1 MSKKKN
7 KSANLLIINRGG
19 QNYQIVEPLNIT
31 EDGCAYCIKADYYKM
46 GYANFMNH
54 AKDGFKATGI
64 KVTDMENEDI
74 KPKVVG
80 KLKYDSDF
88 NCGAKIYDTDGIAP
102 TQQTITGGN
111 LETKIIEYR
120 YKEQTIISK
129 PHGYFKG
136 SETKDISPC
145 VKSSA
150 MAENNFVKETITDMS
165 KKENIEQKEPTIG
178 AIRTRSY
185 KGQPQTLE
193 HNGSTISNAITSVQK
208 DSVVVEPI
216 NTTEDGLATTL
227 TTAHHYSGNIVNPK
241 RGQTEM
247 GVIEYKTTE
256 PLNPYN
262 DGTSRTIKGQ
272 YQCTSTVN
280 LTRGDSL
287 GAIGAVTF
295 DCKEENNNIQNYR
308 IRKLTPREVFR
319 LMDVSEPDIDT
330 LLNAGISNSQLYKL
344 AGNSICCGVLYHIFR
359 KMFIETDMD
368 NTGKP
373 QQLNLF

>member
-1 MSKKKN
+1 MK
-7 KSANLLIINRGG
+7 
-19 QNYQIVEPLNIT
+19 
-31 EDGCAYCIKADYYKM
+31 
-46 GYANFMNH
+46 
-54 AKDGFKATGI
+54 
-64 KVTDMENEDI
+64 NEDI

-88 NCGAKIYDTDGIAP
+88 NCGAKIYDTEGIAP

-111 LETKIIEYR
+111 LETKIIEYMDN
-120 YKEQTIISK
+120 KEQQT
-129 PHGYFKG
+129 
-136 SETKDISPC
+136 
-145 VKSSA
+145 
-150 MAENNFVKETITDMS
+150 
-165 KKENIEQKEPTIG
+165 EPTIG

-185 KGQPQTLE
+185 KGQTQTLE
-193 HNGSTISNAITSVQK
+193 HNGSTESNAITSVQK
-208 DSVVVEPI
+208 DNVVIEPTIIQKVGDRSNSYWSEKDTAFTIAANPMSDRCQLVKEQQNFIEPI

-272 YQCTSTVN
+272 YQCTSTAN

-287 GAIGAVTF
+287 GATGAITF
-295 DCKEENNNIQNYR
+295 NGREYHEGEGLYTDQSKDFVRGRLDGVSRTLKSNMHDAGCVQNFR
-308 IRKLTPREVFR
+308 IRKLTPRECFR

-344 AGNSICCGVLYHIFR
+344 AGNSVVVSCLYHLFR

-368 NTGKP
+368 YTGKP

>member
-1 MSKKKN
+1 
-7 KSANLLIINRGG
+7 
-19 QNYQIVEPLNIT
+19 
-31 EDGCAYCIKADYYKM
+31 
-46 GYANFMNH
+46 
-54 AKDGFKATGI
+54 
-64 KVTDMENEDI
+64 MENEDI

-88 NCGAKIYDTDGIAP
+88 DCGARIYDTDGIAP

-111 LETKIIEYR
+111 LETKIIEGMDN
-120 YKEQTIISK
+120 KEQTIISK

-185 KGQPQTLE
+185 KGQPTTLE
-193 HNGSTISNAITSVQK
+193 HNGSTESNTITGVQK
-208 DSVVVEPI
+208 DNVVIEPI

-247 GVIEYKTTE
+247 GVVEYKTTE

-262 DGTSRTIKGQ
+262 DGMSRSIKSG
-272 YQCTSTVN
+272 N
-280 LTRGDSL
+280 MDS
-287 GAIGAVTF
+287 GVVQDF
-295 DCKEENNNIQNYR
+295 R

-344 AGNSICCGVLYHIFR
+344 AGNSVVVSCLYHLFR

>member
-1 MSKKKN
+1 MILGSLQAHA
-7 KSANLLIINRGG
+7 SRQLIDNQRGG
-19 QNYQIVEPLNIT
+19 VCPTIGTTDFGLP
-31 EDGCAYCIKADYYKM
+31 
-46 GYANFMNH
+46 
-54 AKDGFKATGI
+54 
-64 KVTDMENEDI
+64 KVIEKMENEDI

-88 NCGAKIYDTDGIAP
+88 DCGARIYDTDGIAP

-111 LETKIIEYR
+111 LETKIIEYMDN
-120 YKEQTIISK
+120 KEQTIISK

-136 SETKDISPC
+136 SENKDISPC

-185 KGQPQTLE
+185 KGQPTTLE
-193 HNGSTISNAITSVQK
+193 QSGSTESNAITSVQK
-208 DSVVVEPI
+208 DNVVIEPI
-216 NTTEDGLATTL
+216 N
-227 TTAHHYSGNIVNPK
+227 
-241 RGQTEM
+241 
-247 GVIEYKTTE
+247 TTE

-272 YQCTSTVN
+272 YQCTSTAN

-287 GAIGAVTF
+287 GATGAITF
-295 DCKEENNNIQNYR
+295 NGREYHEGEGLYTNVSKDYIRGGLDGMSRSLKSGNMDSGVVQNFR
-308 IRKLTPREVFR
+308 IRKLTPRECFR
-319 LMDVSEPDIDT
+319 LMDVSEPDIDK

-344 AGNSICCGVLYHIFR
+344 AGNSVVVSCLYHLFR

-368 NTGKP
+368 YTGKP
-373 QQLNLF
+373 QQLSLF

>member
-1 MSKKKN
+1 M
-7 KSANLLIINRGG
+7 
-19 QNYQIVEPLNIT
+19 NIT

-54 AKDGFKATGI
+54 TKDGFKATGI
-64 KVTDMENEDI
+64 KVTDMKNEDI

-88 NCGAKIYDTDGIAP
+88 DCGARIYDTDGIAP

-111 LETKIIEYR
+111 LETKIIEYMDN
-120 YKEQTIISK
+120 KEQQT
-129 PHGYFKG
+129 
-136 SETKDISPC
+136 
-145 VKSSA
+145 
-150 MAENNFVKETITDMS
+150 
-165 KKENIEQKEPTIG
+165 EPTIG

-185 KGQPQTLE
+185 KGQPTTLE

-272 YQCTSTVN
+272 YQCTSTAN

-287 GAIGAVTF
+287 GATGAVTF

-359 KMFIETDMD
+359 KMFIEIDMD
-368 NTGKP
+368 YTGKP

>member
-1 MSKKKN
+1 
-7 KSANLLIINRGG
+7 
-19 QNYQIVEPLNIT
+19 
-31 EDGCAYCIKADYYKM
+31 
-46 GYANFMNH
+46 
-54 AKDGFKATGI
+54 
-64 KVTDMENEDI
+64 MENEDI
-74 KPKVVG
+74 KLKVVG
-80 KLKYDSDF
+80 KVKYDSDF
-88 NCGAKIYDTDGIAP
+88 GCGARIYDTNGLAP
-102 TQQTITGGN
+102 TQKCNTGGN
-111 LETKIIEYR
+111 LETKIIEYMDN
-120 YKEQTIISK
+120 KEQTIISR
-129 PHGYFKG
+129 PLGYFKG

-185 KGQPQTLE
+185 KGQPTTLE
-193 HNGSTISNAITSVQK
+193 QSGSTESNAITSVQK
-208 DSVVVEPI
+208 DNVVIEPI

-247 GVIEYKTTE
+247 GVVEYKTTE
-256 PLNPYN
+256 PLNPYI

-272 YQCTSTVN
+272 YQCTSTAN

-287 GAIGAVTF
+287 GATGVVTF
-295 DCKEENNNIQNYR
+295 NGREYHEGEGLYTNVSKDFIRGGLDGMSRSIKSGNMDSGVVQNFR

>member
-1 MSKKKN
+1 M
-7 KSANLLIINRGG
+7 KSVPIMILGSLQAHASRQLIDNQRGVCPTIG
-19 QNYQIVEPLNIT
+19 TTDFGLP
-31 EDGCAYCIKADYYKM
+31 
-46 GYANFMNH
+46 
-54 AKDGFKATGI
+54 
-64 KVTDMENEDI
+64 KVIEKMENEDI

-88 NCGAKIYDTDGIAP
+88 DCGARIYDTDGIAP

-111 LETKIIEYR
+111 LETKIIEYMDN
-120 YKEQTIISK
+120 KEQQT
-129 PHGYFKG
+129 
-136 SETKDISPC
+136 
-145 VKSSA
+145 
-150 MAENNFVKETITDMS
+150 
-165 KKENIEQKEPTIG
+165 EPTIG

-193 HNGSTISNAITSVQK
+193 HNGSTESNAITSVQK
-208 DSVVVEPI
+208 DNVVIEPI

-247 GVIEYKTTE
+247 GVVEYKTTE

-272 YQCTSTVN
+272 YQCTSTAN

-287 GAIGAVTF
+287 GATGAITF
-295 DCKEENNNIQNYR
+295 NGREYHEGEGLYTDQSKDFVRGGLDGVPRTLKSNMHDAGCVQNFR

-344 AGNSICCGVLYHIFR
+344 AGNSIVTSCLYHIFR